1 MCILITEFNFYLY
14 TENLNYVIHNH
25 YYPNFPVNKWKYTD
39 YVGIIA
45 TVKYYYE
52 LWLKNPQY

>member
-1 MCILITEFNFYLY
+1 MY
-14 TENLNYVIHNH
+14 TENLNYVIDNH
-25 YYPNFPVNKWKYTD
+25 YYPKFPVNKWKYTD